1 MQKAKFDAC
10 LQQSRFKPR
19 GKKPKSGGSPDK
31 TKGQSRAEFYKS
43 YLDYVDKNRITVE
56 DQQRVDKIAKNELM
70 RM

>member
-56 DQQRVDKIAKNELM
+56 D
-70 RM
+70 